1 MGYANGPAAIRAM
14 GGGMRYGHTR
24 ALARLSALLYLFT
37 ALLSAAPAIAERGE
51 RMVQIDVQIAEVQ
64 QDDLEKLGI
73 DFSETL
79 AGLQTM
85 VLDPARTFVPPA
97 GVLAAPTVKT
107 EPGKGTSVRVGGQ
120 IPYTTGPDL
129 GNFGIDLRV
138 VPKIDP
144 LNRVTLE
151 LAPTVSTVDL
161 STVPVRIGTRTMT
174 TTVQIPNGQTTVL
187 GGLLQSNAR
196 ELQSRV
202 PLIGDLPIL
211 GSLFSSRSFQKGQSE
226 LLIFITPRIFD
237 EDGSVVV
244 GGGGGATPTSTG
256 GSSTPAAPLGLFY
269 GQADYFG
276 TQSEASR
283 RPDFPLVTSKQLVLV
298 DNPNTIRPYLGELD
312 GPGTQTLS
320 DESNASYGFA
330 SGFKASVG
338 GWLGRGSD
346 YGVEVG
352 GFYVPSESTSQTLQ
366 SGQGNNSFFSV
377 PFFDQARGFEYAVVI
392 GSALNGQPA
401 SGGTVSV
408 GSSLDFWGAGAR
420 VRARGYDCDDVEL
433 GFSAGLRYLRLAESF
448 QIDYATDPTVAPF
461 FGDATL
467 GSYLFAGGM
476 LPGAGSRVW
485 AQDSVSARND
495 FYGLD
500 LGLDAKVKVIP
511 DLTLTISPRLAIGA
525 NRERLDTSGW
535 GRAVDP
541 AGNSYATPYGLF
553 ARPGAVGSRS
563 ETRFAVVPEI
573 DLQFAYKITDC
584 LELRLGYDFLFLS
597 NMVYAGNQLSRSID
611 APIDGVGAFSA
622 QPTGVSRPF
631 DTDTYWAQSFRA
643 GIHVTF

>member
-1 MGYANGPAAIRAM
+1 
-14 GGGMRYGHTR
+14 
-24 ALARLSALLYLFT
+24 
-37 ALLSAAPAIAERGE
+37 
-51 RMVQIDVQIAEVQ
+51 MVQIEVQVAEVQ
-64 QDDLEKLGI
+64 QEDLEKLGI
-73 DFSETL
+73 DISKTL
-79 AGLQTM
+79 AELPTM
-85 VLDPARTFVPPA
+85 VIDPTRTFVPPT

-129 GNFGIDLRV
+129 GSFGIDLLV
-138 VPKIDP
+138 VPKIDAS
-144 LNRVTLE
+144 NRITLE

-174 TTVQIPNGQTTVL
+174 TTVQVPDGHTTVL

-196 ELQSRV
+196 ELPSRV
-202 PLIGDLPIL
+202 PGIGDLPIL
-211 GSLFSSRSFQKGQSE
+211 GRLFSSRSFQKGQSE
-226 LLIFITPRIFD
+226 LLIFITPRIVD
-237 EDGSVVV
+237 EEGSG
-244 GGGGGATPTSTG
+244 GGGGGAAPTSTG
-256 GSSTPAAPLGLFY
+256 GTSTPAAPLGLFY

-283 RPDFPLVTSKQLVLV
+283 RPDFPLVTSKRDVPIV
-298 DNPNTIRPYLGELD
+298 NNTTNRPFVGELSGQNTERLYD
-312 GPGTQTLS
+312 DDT
-320 DESNASYGFA
+320 ASYGFA
-330 SGFKASVG
+330 SGFKASLG
-338 GWLGRGSD
+338 AWLGSKSA
-346 YGVEVG
+346 YGLELSG
-352 GFYVPSESTSQTLQ
+352 LYVPSESTSDTVR
-366 SGQGNNSFFSV
+366 SGAQDAFFSV
-377 PFFDQARGFEYAVVI
+377 PFYNQSRAGFEDAVII
-392 GSALNGQPA
+392 GSAINGLA
-401 SGGTVSV
+401 TSNGWVSV
-408 GSSLDFWGAGAR
+408 GSSLDLWGAGAR

-433 GFSAGLRYLRLAESF
+433 GFSAGFRYLRLAESF
-448 QIDYATDPTVAPF
+448 QIDYATDPLVDPF
-461 FGDATL
+461 PGSPTL

-500 LGLDAKVKVIP
+500 FGLDAKVKIIP

-611 APIDGVGAFSA
+611 APIDGAGAFSA

-643 GIHVTF
+643 GIRVTF